1 MAMSKADTSP
11 VIKAEKGGTRDN
23 SEMILSVDKF
33 EGGTLSKLDT
43 KNHGGRDSLDLP
55 DSTQR
60 FNNSNKG
67 KNNSRNITFEDYTDH
82 NDEKHNK

>member
-1 MAMSKADTSP
+1 MVMTKADTSP
-11 VIKAEKGGTRDN
+11 AIKVEKGGTRDN

-55 DSTQR
+55 DST
-60 FNNSNKG
+60 
-67 KNNSRNITFEDYTDH
+67 
-82 NDEKHNK
+82 

>member
-1 MAMSKADTSP
+1 MSKAETSP

-23 SEMILSVDKF
+23 SEMVLSVDKF

-55 DSTQR
+55 DST
-60 FNNSNKG
+60 
-67 KNNSRNITFEDYTDH
+67 
-82 NDEKHNK
+82 